1 MHAKGQNGKIQG
13 GKLDF
18 PTRYRAAQ
26 DKPPAALAYFF
37 TDGQKPLARAE
48 RCVSMKNLKRYL
60 ALLLT
65 VCMLL
70 GSVNVPALAA
80 AETTLTVSPEEGLV
94 YDGQPHQLVDF
105 EFIPGDVWYEWLI
118 VTVNGV
124 VRGEYSHLS
133 LEDAYD
139 QLTVTDAGD
148 YAIRLE
154 VFNSQTEQVVTFW
167 EDTVTIAPRDL
178 ELQISDVGVQHF
190 DPENIVDYTLANT
203 DFAATHDGLL
213 GDDMVGLSSAA
224 VRNAGTHTLNL
235 SLAGLDA
242 HNYTLGEKSQKTV
255 ELTIEPWAAS
265 MDEVIPQVTVA
276 YTGYDLTVLEL
287 AGELFSMVPGVTVT
301 PIALENAGVEVD
313 SVRDVGEYTL
323 HTKVSF
329 AEELK
334 GNLAITLPDGTVA
347 DGTQTVDYPVNV
359 TIEKA
364 VRNDASW
371 TVKEPVYAP
380 QGRDIHITDIVDSMQ
395 VTIKNSGKTENVDL
409 STLERG
415 VDWEIE
421 GVESYSDL
429 PVGTYKLNVHLDE
442 KNYSTASASGT
453 FTLAGTLLAGS
464 FGVSCGVSSHEYSG
478 SAQELLENVFVSDQ
492 TTGSAV
498 VLPTGEAA
506 QWSISYALSEEG
518 PYSAD
523 MPTATDAGTYPVYV
537 RAHLVSDQYVAQTG
551 PVKLQAQIT
560 PVRLNDTAVE
570 IAQFMYSDTKTHDEY
585 KAAAEEIIIALY
597 AMDYGIEFSADELVF
612 DHGNN
617 SYTDIGTYRII
628 AKTVEGCN
636 YRIDKIVAD
645 IDIVARLEDIVK
657 PLVYTGEEIKAEDFI
672 DWDKVE
678 AQAVNGH
685 TPKFEVWFANVDEP
699 VTDAGTYRINIL
711 PDVDDEDSKWYECE
725 FTNIA
730 VVKPQEIA
738 LEIVGWRADGEEYP
752 YSMNRYKWSDLV
764 SAFKVG
770 PYTVTEKDLDI
781 DCELIINRD
790 SGNYYLVTARLRDTW
805 SPEDTKN
812 YTVSNREAAK
822 PFHIALGADVIF
834 TTAENLVYNAEPQ
847 KLGECWMGSNA
858 KDPRFEFYVDNELK
872 SSLSEITAKD
882 AGEHTVRILIYED
895 ENNANLLLLETSD
908 TVTIAPKVLDSDT
921 LDDIRRVEYDG
932 QAHDIYSFYDG
943 YKLPAVYQADEGYVS
958 VVSTKTGTDAGEY
971 TLELALTGDRADNY
985 VIADDLKTQTVTIH
999 PRTVEVDKLIP
1010 KDLGT
1015 LYTFNNR
1022 EHTAQDVLIDILSR
1036 YDLPESVVT
1045 MRPRLG
1051 KDKDGGTELLE
1062 SVKDAGDYII
1072 ELGYAIDFADKN
1084 YKYLLNGSELDEDS
1098 SSFMRRYTFTITKG
1112 LATGV
1117 LVPSKQTNFVYN
1129 PIRALELSDI
1139 VDSIELVLNDD
1150 VNTTIPVDVEN
1161 CRFNQDWFFDNT
1173 SIRSNKGVP
1182 VGEYDLCFTPRNSDN
1197 YALSDLLYVVYLPEI
1212 TVRPARLEGQFKVV
1226 VENKEALVYDG
1237 GSDQLLFKDW
1247 YLWEEVTGKR
1257 FDTLPDGSPVSFVIC
1272 PVVNGE
1278 ADRENAVE
1286 YPMASEA
1293 GSYTYKFYAQTAS
1306 ENYLMSENA
1315 VMEAEATAVIEPY
1328 PVEVWVDRRDVEYR
1342 PGITAQD
1349 FLTNDTAEYE
1359 DPNYNPGALSI
1370 SAYFDVALDRP
1381 VDSAGDYTLI
1391 LTLKENVV
1399 FENLLFVDKYFP
1411 VKVTKAPVDM
1421 TALIRENEISY
1432 KFDGVARTAGDLAA
1446 MTDFG
1451 LEGVSVQGDLVRDAN
1466 GNAQDSIVH
1475 AGAYQLQVTLTLNE
1489 KAQRSYDLM
1498 DEDGNVLL
1506 MTDGQVTVN
1515 VPVTIEKNTV
1525 GDISVGEYGGEFPY
1539 AHDRMLTLDEV
1550 VRSITLYMEDSAAV
1564 PVDLEQFVYDT
1575 DWGIVDD
1582 IGNVFSGDV
1591 MPDAGSYVVRI
1602 DLDTNSQD
1610 YDFASDIET
1619 VYEIGISI
1627 VPADISDQF
1636 EIRVEGNT
1644 HTYNKEA
1651 QPLFTNVTV
1660 VDKDTQQEVT
1670 RLPDGSEAQFSFS
1683 YLLVGENVWK
1693 REMPTGTDAGVYT
1706 MSINAAQ
1713 RSGNYLVDL
1722 TLDGV
1727 KAYILPAK
1735 VEMNAQVQDLD
1746 YSEAIKPEDFLTS
1759 LEWNID
1765 GEWMTV
1771 AEGDYTLT
1779 LDPSLDGAGE
1789 YELVI
1794 NAAEA
1799 LIIADTNHE
1808 YVEKRVPVT
1817 VNKKMITD
1825 LIVNDHILKP
1835 YKAAGYTKEQLV
1847 EEALADEY
1855 RDLLDVTEVKLIGV
1869 NDGGDLAVKPGG
1881 YILQFKVALTVDAA
1895 DNYVLG
1901 DKNRNQVDS
1910 LTLSKDVTIQFAEP
1924 QLVAEYKDPDEDS
1937 VPYDSNINQNKQDAI
1952 ERTALYLV
1960 YDGAKIPVPEA
1971 LKVGYGREEILPD
1984 GKTFVLTISVM
1995 STDPNGWN
2003 NGVASLDPGQ
2013 VLYASL
2019 HFEVRSTALHVEA
2032 NEDLYYN
2039 GSAQPLLNEI
2049 MATSKEEKVE
2059 LVVDVTVQE
2068 GEPVSDSAKHNTW
2081 VVSADETMWLDAYG
2095 LSDVSGLCG
2104 IYNVDVSLVNERG
2117 DVLESKQVQ
2126 VEIKK
2131 QPVHLEL
2138 GEAADVYYDAQPHD
2152 ILDFYPDAR
2161 LVKPDGSAVD
2171 ASVSLLSNTV
2181 TSAGEHELTVS
2192 LSDSNYVLAEED
2204 KTVACSILNTVV
2216 YTWNPDADIVQ
2227 ESYVYDGTAR
2237 GAEDFVN
2244 NVKLKLL
2251 AFTEARALKQIE
2263 FVPEEGTYIV
2273 CVQDPDKEQF
2283 ASDDFKPKDAGEYG
2297 LYVRLVGEVPG
2308 IIGWS
2313 GAHALGEK
2321 AVITPAQA
2329 VLGGNYS
2336 KVYGDDDPAGIWQ
2349 VEGNEALNAEAGESL
2364 EANGYRVL
2372 REAGENT
2379 GTYNYLGVYKESE
2392 GEASAVHSITSGNFN
2407 YSVEDAALEIIPR
2420 PVISIANLTLKELAY
2435 RDTGYA
2441 VEDFVDVSG
2450 ESWKLILDNGEE
2462 YVLSDPLSQLKFAFT
2477 NGADTVKEPNE
2488 SVYINVTLGEELAQN
2503 YSYTLG
2509 RTESVIVPA
2518 PATIRVTTREIT
2530 FDGGY
2535 HDGVEF
2541 VEKAEILNAAG
2552 TVLYTFEGE
2561 ALDNGQLICTL
2572 QGNDPTKADAN
2583 DDRTFT
2589 VRVSDDAQ
2597 EITKYYNVAPAE
2609 NLEARINPL
2618 PVRMYLTQD
2627 IEAKYLDA
2635 LYCVYAQFAWE
2646 ADVEDENV
2654 KNLLDGMA
2662 AMAQAYVED
2671 ERPAAGE
2678 HEFSYAWVETYQLPV
2693 GGAPVDIGNYA
2704 LTFDPNG
2711 KKLIVSPLE
2720 VSLTASS
2727 ATELTYSR
2735 DVEHAWS
2742 DFGAVLGAF
2751 NAELGAEV
2759 MDFRGDPGL
2768 RGYLED
2774 AEGNRMESVTDAGE
2788 YTLHLYLD
2796 EESESYGNF
2805 ILAENDATCT
2815 VRVWRQTV
2823 AGLDYTLADVIY
2835 SGEEID
2841 LDSLIQGPVQANT
2854 VLDGM
2859 ITLQPEDVKVSYLRE
2874 YDNHTDAGYYEVALE
2889 IVNEE
2894 FLRNYE
2900 AFTSFDVVTVHTLNV
2915 YLEAEG
2921 RNVPYTGC
2929 EHDLSEFVAAARL
2942 VDADGNP
2949 VEEVPLDSL
2958 VLEINSAPAPDLIGV
2973 DNFSIDVSVTL
2984 TNDNY
2989 WLANDAC
2996 VLDVEIEPVKI
3007 TVSPHEGMS
3016 RTYGQVDPAMQWD
3029 AQIQSSEEAVTQ
3041 EYMQLSRYFKAE
3053 YDEGFTASVGF
3064 YDYLSLNV
3072 VYPDEMFVVNKDEE
3086 VEVGNFLITF
3096 APKDQFEVKPLP
3108 VKVMGT
3114 EDIHQ
3119 TWGDVNVSM
3128 DYAMEW
3134 NEAESMLTDSEVR
3147 DALQVLIT
3155 VSSASTLDVGEYPLV
3170 MLVNGNEEVLPGET
3184 RLMGNYRVTYENEYH
3199 CIVEPLRATLRV
3211 ELIEEMPAYLEGVRF
3226 VPRYFVRDVYLVC
3239 EDGEIVLNPYD
3250 YKISFQSGES
3260 DVTNAGE
3267 YKLQVRLTEDS
3278 EYYGN
3283 VSVAA
3288 HGTTADVQIR
3298 KAQGSI
3304 STLGIL
3310 TEYIYNG
3317 KQQTVTGAVLYHD
3330 ECELVYTNNTFTTV
3344 AEGNGMTVTFTAAE
3358 TDNYLGAQEQV
3369 TITVLPADIAGERVT
3384 ADAIEDVR
3392 ATGSQVKPEPQV
3404 KFNGEVLVNG
3414 EDYVLEY
3421 ADNVEAGEGKVIIKG
3436 QGNFTGEKTVTFN
3449 ILPPAATPTPTV
3461 KPTARPTEGATD
3473 QPTATPTAK
3482 PTDSATDDPAATPT
3496 AKPTDSATDAP
3507 AATPTAKPTDTV
3519 TDDPSDD
3526 TDATP
3531 APTATERP
3539 AHENLADL
3547 LGSEE
3552 SGVPPMIV
3560 FDESYAPEHYELLT
3574 IITDEATGARILLI
3588 CAQPE
3593 EDGTVSQRSLI
3604 LSGKQ
3609 LAQLTEE
3616 EKVAYILFENGDG
3629 MVTVKIEDVLAAAE
3643 GIEDL
3648 PASYE
3653 MEICIAPDEQA
3664 GYRFG
3669 VGIRMSGQTVDV
3681 SDKLPSLTVGINV
3694 DVLVQDTGAE
3704 GLADRY
3710 ALTLTTDAGENA
3722 LADAVLTLIPDQLL
3736 EHAERYSVAVKE
3748 NNCYSTMYTLS
3759 VHLDAYRH
3767 QMLTAPYAGE
3777 GLYNVKQK

>member
-1 MHAKGQNGKIQG
+1 
-13 GKLDF
+13 
-18 PTRYRAAQ
+18 
-26 DKPPAALAYFF
+26 
-37 TDGQKPLARAE
+37 
-48 RCVSMKNLKRYL
+48 MKNLKRYL

-80 AETTLTVSPEEGLV
+80 AETTLTVSPAEGLV

-105 EFIPGDVWYEWLI
+105 EFIPGDVWYEWI
-118 VTVNGV
+118 MVTVNGV
-124 VRGEYSHLS
+124 RGEYNHLY
-133 LEDAYD
+133 LADAYD

-148 YAIRLE
+148 YVIKLE
-154 VFNSQTEQVVTFW
+154 VYNSRTEQVVTSW

-178 ELQISDVGVQHF
+178 ELQVSDVGVQHF
-190 DPENIVDYTLANT
+190 DPENIKDYTIN
-203 DFAATHDGLL
+203 DFTYTVVNDGLL
-213 GDDMVGLSSAA
+213 AGDEVSLSSNA
-224 VRNAGTHTLNL
+224 VRNAGTHTLYL
-235 SLAGLDA
+235 ILAGEDA

-255 ELTIEPWAAS
+255 KFTMEPWTAS
-265 MDEVIPQVTVA
+265 MDEVIPQVAVA
-276 YTGYDLTVLEL
+276 YTGNDLAVLEL
-287 AGELFSMVPGVTVT
+287 GGELFSLVSGVTVT
-301 PIALENAGVEVD
+301 PIALENAGVEVAG
-313 SVRDVGEYTL
+313 VRDVGEYTL
-323 HTKVSF
+323 HTRVSF

-334 GNLAITLPDGTVA
+334 GNLALTLPDGTVA

-364 VRNDASW
+364 ARNDASW
-371 TVKEPVYAP
+371 SYKEPVYAP

-395 VTIKNSGKTENVDL
+395 VTIKNSGTTENVDL

-442 KNYSTASASGT
+442 KNYSTTSASGT

-464 FGVSCGVSSHEYSG
+464 FGVSCGVSSHEYNG
-478 SAQELLENVFVSDQ
+478 SAQALLENVFVSDQ

-537 RAHLVSDQYVAQTG
+537 RAHLVSDQYAAQAG

-560 PVRLNDTAVE
+560 PVRVNVSYISSYDYT
-570 IAQFMYSDTKTHDEY
+570 YSDAMTHDAV
-585 KAAAEEIIIALY
+585 KAAAEEDIVEKLARY
-597 AMDYGIEFSADELVF
+597 HGIEFSADELVF
-612 DHGNN
+612 DHGDN
-617 SYTDIGTYRII
+617 SYTDIGRYTVIVKTAEGGNYSFEGAIYNIGINGSMYNI
-628 AKTVEGCN
+628 A
-636 YRIDKIVAD
+636 
-645 IDIVARLEDIVK
+645 K
-657 PLVYTGEEIKAEDFI
+657 PLVYTGEAFEAEDFI

-678 AQAVNGH
+678 VQAVNGH
-685 TPKFEVWFANVDEP
+685 IPQLQAYFTGGIET
-699 VTDAGTYRINIL
+699 VTDAGEYSVIIKAA
-711 PDVDDEDSKWYECE
+711 DVADEYSGYYYYNSISK
-725 FTNIA
+725 A
-730 VVKPQEIA
+730 VVKPQEID
-738 LEIVGWRADGEEYP
+738 LEIVGTRADGEEYP
-752 YSMNRYKWSDLV
+752 YSIYGYEWWELV
-764 SAFKVG
+764 RAFKVG
-770 PYTVTEKDLDI
+770 PYTVTEEDLDI
-781 DCELIINRD
+781 EYELIGNGTSD
-790 SGNYYLVTARLRDTW
+790 SYYRVTARLLDTW

-812 YTVSNREAAK
+812 YTVSSKEAVK
-822 PFHIALGADVIF
+822 DFHIALGADVF
-834 TTAENLVYNAEPQ
+834 FNPNENLVYNAAPQ
-847 KLGECWMGSNA
+847 QLGELMLGSNA
-858 KDPRFEFYVDNELK
+858 ENPHVEVYVDNELK
-872 SSLSEITAKD
+872 SENEITAKD

-895 ENNANLLLLETSD
+895 ASKANLLLETSD
-908 TVTIAPKVLDSDT
+908 TVTIAPKVLDSET
-921 LDDIRRVEYDG
+921 LDDIVRVEYDG

-943 YKLPAVYQADEGYVS
+943 YKLSAVYQADEGHVN
-958 VVSTKTGTDAGEY
+958 VVSTQTGTDAGEY
-971 TLELALTGDRADNY
+971 TLELGLTGDRADNY

-999 PRTVEVDKLIP
+999 PRTVELMELIP
-1010 KDLGT
+1010 RDLGT

-1036 YDLPESVVT
+1036 YDLPECVT
-1045 MRPRLG
+1045 VRPG
-1051 KDKDGGTELLE
+1051 GIFDSDGGTE
-1062 SVKDAGDYII
+1062 SVKDAGDYEID
-1072 ELGYAIDFADKN
+1072 LGYEIDFADKN
-1084 YKYLLNGSELDEDS
+1084 YKYLLNGSEVDESVDLGDLVC
-1098 SSFMRRYTFTITKG
+1098 TFTIAKG
-1112 LATGV
+1112 LVTGV
-1117 LVPSKQTNFVYN
+1117 NYNSVQTKFVYN
-1129 PIRALELSDI
+1129 PTRALELSDM
-1139 VDSIELVLNDD
+1139 VDSIELVLNHDE
-1150 VNTTIPVDVEN
+1150 NATIPVDVEN
-1161 CRFNQDWFFDNT
+1161 CVFELDWAFWNLSLT
-1173 SIRSNKGVP
+1173 NKGVP
-1182 VGEYDLCFTPRNSDN
+1182 VGEHDLYFMPSSSDN
-1197 YALSDLLYVVYLPEI
+1197 YNISSHLALGVSLPDI
-1212 TVRPARLEGQFKVV
+1212 TVRPALLEGQFKVV

-1278 ADRENAVE
+1278 PDRENAVE

-1306 ENYLMSENA
+1306 ENYLLPVDA
-1315 VMEAEATAVIEPY
+1315 VMEAEATAVMEPY

-1349 FLTNDTAEYE
+1349 FLINDTAEYE

-1411 VKVTKAPVDM
+1411 VKVTKASVDM

-1432 KFDGVARTAGDLAA
+1432 KFDGVARTAGDLAD

-1498 DEDGNVLL
+1498 DDEGNRLL

-1525 GDISVGEYGGEFPY
+1525 GDISVEEGTTSFPY

-1550 VRSITLYMEDSAAV
+1550 VRSITLNMEDGAAV
-1564 PVDLEQFVYDT
+1564 PVDMEQFVYGTNWWISDLAT
-1575 DWGIVDD
+1575 GLA
-1582 IGNVFSGDV
+1582 FSGDG
-1591 MPDAGSYVVRI
+1591 MPDAGNYSVRI

-1610 YDFASDIET
+1610 YEYASDIDT
-1619 VYEIGISI
+1619 FYDIEIGI

-1651 QPLFTNVTV
+1651 QPLLTNVTV

-1683 YLLVGENVWK
+1683 YLLVGENMWK
-1693 REMPTGTDAGVYT
+1693 REMPTGTDAGEYT

-1713 RSGNYLVDL
+1713 RSGNYRVDL
-1722 TLDGV
+1722 TMDGV
-1727 KAYILPAK
+1727 KAYIRPAE
-1735 VEMNAQVQDLD
+1735 VFMDAQVQEVTFGED
-1746 YSEAIKPEDFLTS
+1746 IKPEDFLTS
-1759 LEWNID
+1759 LDWNID
-1765 GEWMTV
+1765 GHWVTPEKG
-1771 AEGDYTLT
+1771 AYTLT
-1779 LDPSLDGAGE
+1779 LDPALNGAGE
-1789 YELVI
+1789 YVLVI
-1794 NAAEA
+1794 NAADA
-1799 LIIADTNHE
+1799 VKNSDHNHVYRE
-1808 YVEKRVPVT
+1808 HIVPVT
-1817 VNKKMITD
+1817 VSRKMITD
-1825 LIVNDHILKP
+1825 LIVNDNILMP

-1855 RDLLDVTEVKLIGV
+1855 SDLLEVTEVKLMGV
-1869 NDGGDLAVKPGG
+1869 NGGGDLAVKPGG
-1881 YILQFKVALTVDAA
+1881 YILEFKAALTIDAA
-1895 DNYVLG
+1895 GNYVLG

-1924 QLVAEYKDPDEDS
+1924 RLVAEYKDPDEDS
-1937 VPYDSNINQNKQDAI
+1937 VPYDFSINQNKQDAI

-1971 LKVGYGREEILPD
+1971 LKVGYGWEQSAPD
-1984 GKTFVLTISVM
+1984 GKMFELSISVM
-1995 STDPNGWN
+1995 STDPYGWN
-2003 NGVASLDPGQ
+2003 NGVARLESGKR
-2013 VLYASL
+2013 LYASL
-2019 HFEVRSTALHVEA
+2019 PFEVRPTALLVEA
-2032 NEDLYYN
+2032 KDDLYYT
-2039 GSAQPLLNEI
+2039 GSAQLLLNEI
-2049 MATSKEEKVE
+2049 IATSKEEKVE

-2081 VVSADETMWLDAYG
+2081 VVYADETIWLDVYG
-2095 LSDVSGLCG
+2095 LRNVSGLCG

-2131 QPVHLEL
+2131 QPVQLEL
-2138 GEAADVYYDAQPHD
+2138 GEAADVYYDAQPHG

-2161 LVKPDGSAVD
+2161 LVKPNGSAVD
-2171 ASVSLLSNTV
+2171 ASVSLLSDTV
-2181 TSAGEHELTVS
+2181 TSAGEHELTLS
-2192 LSDSNYVLAEED
+2192 LSDSNYELAEED

-2216 YTWNPDADIVQ
+2216 ATWYPDADIVQ
-2227 ESYVYDGTAR
+2227 ESYVYNGTAH

-2244 NVKLKLL
+2244 NVKLNLL
-2251 AFTEARALKQIE
+2251 VSTESGALQIE

-2283 ASDDFKPKDAGEYG
+2283 ASDDFKPKDAGEYR
-2297 LYVRLVGEVPG
+2297 LYVKLVGEVPG
-2308 IIGWS
+2308 IVGWS

-2329 VLGGNYS
+2329 VLGGNYN

-2372 REAGENT
+2372 REAGEDT

-2392 GEASAVHSITSGNFN
+2392 GEASAVDSISSGNFN

-2420 PVISIANLTLKELAY
+2420 PVISIANLTLKELPY

-2441 VEDFVDVSG
+2441 AEDFVDVSG

-2477 NGADTVKEPNE
+2477 NGADTLKEPNE
-2488 SVYINVTLGEELAQN
+2488 SVLINVTLGEELAQN

-2509 RTESVIVPA
+2509 QTESVIVPA

-2535 HDGVEF
+2535 HYGVEF
-2541 VEKAEILNAAG
+2541 VEKAEIMNAAG

-2561 ALDNGQLICTL
+2561 ALDNGQLICTIE
-2572 QGNDPTKADAN
+2572 GNYPIKADAN

-2609 NLEARINPL
+2609 NLEAKINPL

-2635 LYCVYAQFAWE
+2635 FYYADAQFAWE
-2646 ADVEDENV
+2646 ADVEELAV
-2654 KNLLDGMA
+2654 RQMLDGMA
-2662 AMAQAYVED
+2662 AMAQAFVED
-2671 ERPAAGE
+2671 ERPGAGE
-2678 HEFSYAWVETYQLPV
+2678 HEFSYAWVEPYQLPV
-2693 GGAPVDIGNYA
+2693 GGDPVDIGNYA

-2720 VSLTASS
+2720 ASLTVSR

-2735 DVEHAWS
+2735 DAEHAWS
-2742 DFGAVLGAF
+2742 DFGAILGAF

-2759 MDFRGDPGL
+2759 MSFYGDPGV

-2774 AEGNRMESVTDAGE
+2774 ALGNRMESVTDAGE

-2815 VRVWRQTV
+2815 VRVLRQTV
-2823 AGLDYTLADVIY
+2823 SGLDYTLAEVIY

-2841 LDSLIQGPVQANT
+2841 LNSLVRGPVQVGT

-2859 ITLQPEDVKVSYLRE
+2859 ITLQPEDLKVSYLQV
-2874 YDNHTDAGYYEVALE
+2874 YDNHTDAGYYEVAVE

-2900 AFTSFDVVTVHTLNV
+2900 EFTRFDTVTVHSLNV

-2921 RNVPYTGC
+2921 RNVPYTGSV
-2929 EHDLSEFVAAARL
+2929 HDLSEFVVAARL
-2942 VDADGNP
+2942 VDADGNL

-2958 VLEINSAPAPDLIGV
+2958 GLEINSTPAPDLIGV
-2973 DNFSIDVSVTL
+2973 DNVDIDVSLTL

-2989 WLANDAC
+2989 WLANDTC
-2996 VLDVEIEPVKI
+2996 MLNVKIEPVKI

-3016 RTYGQVDPAMQWD
+3016 RTYGQDDPAMQWD

-3041 EYMQLSRYFKAE
+3041 EYMQLSRYFEAD
-3053 YDEGFTASVGF
+3053 YGEGHLASVGF
-3064 YDYLSLNV
+3064 YDYLTLNV
-3072 VYPDEMFVVNKDEE
+3072 VYPDEMFVINKDEE
-3086 VEVGNFLITF
+3086 VKVGNFLITF

-3114 EDIHQ
+3114 EDTYH

-3147 DALQVLIT
+3147 DALQALIT
-3155 VSSASTLDVGEYPLV
+3155 VSSASTLDVGEHPLV
-3170 MLVNGNEEVLPGET
+3170 MLVNGNEEVLSGET

-3226 VPRYFVRDVYLVC
+3226 VPRYFVKDVYLVC
-3239 EDGEIVLNPYD
+3239 EDGETVLYPYD

-3278 EYYGN
+3278 EYFGN

-3288 HGTTADVQIR
+3288 HGTTADVQIL

-3330 ECELVYTNNTFTTV
+3330 ECELVYANNTFTTV
-3344 AEGNGMTVTFTAAE
+3344 AEGNGMTVTITAAE

-3384 ADAIEDVR
+3384 VDAIEDVR
-3392 ATGSQVKPEPQV
+3392 VTGSEVKPEPQV

-3496 AKPTDSATDAP
+3496 AKPTDSATDDPAATPTARPTDSATDDP
-3507 AATPTAKPTDTV
+3507 AATPTAKPTDSV

-3531 APTATERP
+3531 APTGTERP

-3547 LGSEE
+3547 VGSEE
-3552 SGVPPMIV
+3552 TDVPPTIV
-3560 FDESYAPEHYELLT
+3560 FDESYAPEHYELLS

-3593 EDGTVSQRSLI
+3593 GDGTVSQRSLI

-3609 LAQLTEE
+3609 LVQLTEE

-3643 GIEDL
+3643 GIENL
-3648 PASYE
+3648 PESYE

-3664 GYRFG
+3664 GYRFS

-3694 DVLVQDTGAE
+3694 DALVQDTGAE

-3710 ALTLTTDAGENA
+3710 ALTLATDAGENA

-3777 GLYNVKQK
+3777 GLYSVKQK